1 MIMKTILLLPFL
13 ASSLLFSESINI
25 SIKSQDCSA
34 QVFKFLNRNLQNKET
49 FFVTNQLGRRDS
61 VTVNAYEI
69 LSFDCYPSWSTLMNE
84 QRVSPTKL
92 VLLFGSF
99 SWVRQILECGIR
111 KGFLQSK
118 NKVIGI
124 IDSWDS
130 DNKIIKVSKF
140 IPNLLFIVKN
150 PSTCDLKLYNVPQN
164 SNKMVIYRVVP
175 SSKLKSE
182 NFSLFPSKFLD
193 FKDETLRVCYNIY
206 RPYVYEEVDGDLSG
220 IDIAIIKELARYLK
234 FKVKFV
240 TNSDGKYG
248 KFENGTWNG
257 LVKKVMDGEADIGIS
272 MMLVTESRN
281 MVIDYTEPY
290 TIFCKT
296 FVSPLPASIDPWN
309 VLMKPFTWPVW
320 VSVIVSVLVSTV
332 AFKTVKKLNA
342 VVNQINSSR
351 QDWRNNTQFIV
362 RCLLKQGV
370 FFPQSTSSKIYA
382 LTWLLCSLILTSS
395 YAGLLTGFLTA
406 PIKSSPI
413 TTTDQLLKT
422 SIPIGIIDYG
432 GSEEEKF
439 KSATEAAKIWEKSFR
454 PTSFEEAFEA
464 VMSGDIIFLSDLS
477 LLRTANFEITKGK
490 REDVVTFGKD
500 TLYVQPA
507 AFIVQKYSNLGP
519 GLTNGI
525 IRLNNGGL
533 VQKWIQ
539 SYSGTD
545 IYYFPNNTQSQN
557 VILSLQHLRS
567 GFYVLLGGLCLSVFS
582 FLLER
587 RHCCKI

>member
-1 MIMKTILLLPFL
+1 MLKTYLLL
-13 ASSLLFSESINI
+13 SLLVQSIYVLESLNI
-25 SIKSQDCSA
+25 SIKSFDCSK
-34 QVFKFLNRNLQNKET
+34 QVINFLKRSLENGET
-49 FFVTNQLGRRDS
+49 F
-61 VTVNAYEI
+61 
-69 LSFDCYPSWSTLMNE
+69 LSINE
-84 QRVSPTKL
+84 QGSGGSSPENPNRTSKFNCDTSWYGEMSNYRISTTQI

-99 SWVRQILECGIR
+99 SWVKGILKCGYR
-111 KGFLQSK
+111 RGFLRNK
-118 NKVIGI
+118 NKFISI
-124 IDSWDS
+124 IDTWGSE
-130 DNKIIKVSKF
+130 NKIIKASRF
-140 IPNLLFIVKN
+140 LPNLLFIVRN

-164 SNKMVIYRVVP
+164 SNKMVVYRVVP
-175 SSKLKSE
+175 YSHLESDKV
-182 NFSLFPSKFLD
+182 SLFPPKWLSFQ
-193 FKDETLRVCYNIY
+193 DETLRVGYNIY

-490 REDVVTFGKD
+490 REDVVTFGKE